1 MMRCVR
7 IIGIVIGVIVIASQV
22 PFTAARQDEGDLPEN
37 VVLSPNGEMIAVAY
51 GGSGKVEIWDRA
63 TQTLLHTLT
72 AHTATAFPIA
82 WNEDS
87 TSLLT
92 GSADGTIRQW
102 DVATWANTMTI
113 ELSQF
118 QGVMDVDWSTDHSQL
133 IAAITI
139 GGVIC
144 FDATTGA
151 ELYSAS
157 VGGYVLDMVWSPDK
171 QYVAFPTSGGFIQI
185 ADSRTLEHITELE
198 DQSQREKSGEMPI
211 SSGLDMLWAVWSP
224 DGSMVGGADRDGM
237 VQVWRVSDNAPVLAP
252 TDITDS
258 WIGPDMLPRAIAFNP
273 DGQYFQ
279 AVSADGTLAVWNLNT
294 GERVQSVSISDEY
307 IYAASFSTDGRQ
319 LIYTVGDGI
328 APLVVDLPAIPLSH
342 TKPCCE

>member
-7 IIGIVIGVIVIASQV
+7 IIGIVIGVIVITSQV
-22 PFTAARQDEGDLPEN
+22 PFTAAQQDEADLPKN
-37 VVLSPNGEMIAVAY
+37 IALSPNGEMIAVAY
-51 GGSGKVEIWDRA
+51 GSGKVEIWDRA

-72 AHTATAFPIA
+72 AHTDTAFPIA

-92 GSADGTIRQW
+92 GSADATIRQW

-113 ELSQF
+113 ELSQY
-118 QGVMDVDWSTDHSQL
+118 QDVLDTDWNGDHSQI
-133 IAAITI
+133 IAAVTT

-151 ELYSAS
+151 ELSSAS
-157 VGGYVLDMVWSPDK
+157 VGGYVLEMVWSPDE
-171 QYVAFPTSGGFIQI
+171 QYIAFPTNGGFIQI
-185 ADSRTLEHITELE
+185 ADSQTLEHVTELG
-198 DQSQREKSGEMPI
+198 DQSLHGEQY
-211 SSGLDMLWAVWSP
+211 SYARHMLWAVWSP
-224 DGSMVGGADRDGM
+224 DGSMVGGATRLGLA
-237 VQVWRVSDNAPVLAP
+237 QVWRVSDNAPILAP
-252 TDITDS
+252 TEITDL
-258 WIGPDMLPRAIAFNP
+258 WLGIGIDMLPRAIVFSP

-279 AVSADGTLAVWNLNT
+279 AVSADGTLAVWNLST

-328 APLVVDLPAIPLSH
+328 APLEVDLPAIPLSH